1 VSPDHDVVI
10 RGGTL
15 YDGSGR
21 APKQGDV
28 AIDGDRIAAVG
39 AVKGRGAREIDARGL
54 AVAPGFINML
64 SWAIDSLFA
73 DGRSQSDI
81 RQGVTLEVFG
91 EGWSLGPL
99 NDRLKRE
106 RTEQQG
112 DIRYDITWTALDEAL
127 EAMVA
132 RGISPNIGSFIGATT
147 VRMHEIGDEDRPPT
161 ADELDRMRAHVD
173 RAMRD
178 GAFGVGSSL
187 IYAPAAYAST
197 DELVA
202 LCEAASPYGG
212 MYISHMR
219 SEGEHLLEGIDELIS
234 IARRAKVG
242 AEIYHLKQS
251 GRSNWPKLEDA
262 IARIEAARGEGLAI
276 TTDMYPY
283 EAGATGLAAAFP
295 PWAHDGGPK
304 SLRSRL
310 SDPGDRE
317 RIREAMSR
325 PGDDWE
331 SLYHDAGGADGILLV
346 SFKQEA
352 LKPLT
357 GKTLAQVARERGGDP
372 RDVAMDLVREDESR
386 VGMIVFIGARKNL
399 LREAALPWMSFGSDA
414 GSTAPEGVFLK
425 SQPHPRT
432 YGTFARVLGP
442 FVRDERVAPLE
453 EIVRRMTALPA
464 TNLKLDR
471 RGSLAPG
478 SYADVVAFDAAT
490 IQDHATYEQPHQ
502 YATGMRH
509 VLVNGTPVL
518 LDGEHTDARPGRVV
532 RGPGAR
538 A

>member
-1 VSPDHDVVI
+1 
-10 RGGTL
+10 
-15 YDGSGR
+15 
-21 APKQGDV
+21 
-28 AIDGDRIAAVG
+28 
-39 AVKGRGAREIDARGL
+39 
-54 AVAPGFINML
+54 
-64 SWAIDSLFA
+64 
-73 DGRSQSDI
+73 
-81 RQGVTLEVFG
+81 
-91 EGWSLGPL
+91 
-99 NDRLKRE
+99 
-106 RTEQQG
+106 
-112 DIRYDITWTALDEAL
+112 
-127 EAMVA
+127 
-132 RGISPNIGSFIGATT
+132 
-147 VRMHEIGDEDRPPT
+147 
-161 ADELDRMRAHVD
+161 
-173 RAMRD
+173 
-178 GAFGVGSSL
+178 
-187 IYAPAAYAST
+187 
-197 DELVA
+197 
-202 LCEAASPYGG
+202 

-219 SEGEHLLEGIDELIS
+219 SEGEHLLEGIDELIA

-251 GRSNWPKLEDA
+251 GRRNWPKLDDA
-262 IARIEAARGEGLAI
+262 IARIEAARREGLAI

-283 EAGATGLAAAFP
+283 EAGATGLAATFP
-295 PWAHDGGPK
+295 PWAHDGGPQ

-317 RIREAMSR
+317 RIRDAMSK

-386 VGMIVFIGARKNL
+386 VGMIVFVGARTNL

-414 GSTAPEGVFLK
+414 GSTAPESVFLR

-442 FVRDERVAPLE
+442 FVRDDRIAPLE
-453 EIVRRMTALPA
+453 EVVRRMTSFPA

-471 RGSLAPG
+471 RGSLARG
-478 SYADVVAFDAAT
+478 YYADVIAFDAASL
-490 IQDHATYEQPHQ
+490 QDHATYEEPHR
-502 YATGMRH
+502 YASGMKH

-532 RGPGAR
+532 RGPGAKAR
-538 A
+538 

>member
-1 VSPDHDVVI
+1 
-10 RGGTL
+10 
-15 YDGSGR
+15 
-21 APKQGDV
+21 
-28 AIDGDRIAAVG
+28 
-39 AVKGRGAREIDARGL
+39 
-54 AVAPGFINML
+54 
-64 SWAIDSLFA
+64 
-73 DGRSQSDI
+73 
-81 RQGVTLEVFG
+81 
-91 EGWSLGPL
+91 
-99 NDRLKRE
+99 
-106 RTEQQG
+106 
-112 DIRYDITWTALDEAL
+112 
-127 EAMVA
+127 
-132 RGISPNIGSFIGATT
+132 
-147 VRMHEIGDEDRPPT
+147 
-161 ADELDRMRAHVD
+161 
-173 RAMRD
+173 MRD